1 MWFAWLPSASLLLCS
16 FLAALSNFL
25 LQRWKL
31 LEATCFCSP
40 FQERLEQLQK
50 DRVEA
55 DSVRKEKEALKI
67 AVEELEN
74 KALEKY
80 RTMEEEV
87 KERQQEEEKKASE
100 QEAFEHFHR
109 LDANQDGK

>member
-1 MWFAWLPSASLLLCS
+1 M
-16 FLAALSNFL
+16 
-25 LQRWKL
+25 
-31 LEATCFCSP
+31 
-40 FQERLEQLQK
+40 
-50 DRVEA
+50 
-55 DSVRKEKEALKI
+55 RKEKEALKI